1 MKISTDPNKIR
12 EILERGTED
21 IIEKDHLEKSLKSGK
36 QLRVKFG
43 IDPTGPKIHLG
54 RAVPLRKLKAF
65 QDLGHQVVLIV
76 GDCTATIGDPS
87 DKLSKRPMLTKEDV
101 KRNMKS
107 YKDQLGKILDMK
119 KTELHYN
126 SRWLDK
132 LNFRET
138 AELAESFSLQQMAHR
153 RNFKERID
161 KGEDVSI
168 RECLYPLMQG
178 YDSVAVKADV
188 EIGGF
193 DQLFNLKAGRIIQ
206 KHYGQPEQDILTTKM
221 IEGADGRKMSTS
233 WGNVIN
239 IIDEPNDMFGKIMS
253 MKDELILPYFWLCTD
268 IAKTDYDNFEKR
280 LKQGDNPRNIKM
292 ELGKRI
298 VELYHSKKEAE
309 EAAQEFEKVFSK
321 KEMPSDMPEYRVS
334 SDKIALI
341 DLLVQTKLASSKGEA
356 RRLIAQGGVK
366 VNQEAVK
373 DIAAVLSIPEKGVI
387 IQCGKRHFVKI
398 VRGA

>member
-76 GDCTATIGDPS
+76 GDCTAIIGDLS

-206 KHYGQPEQDILTTKM
+206 KHYGQPEQDILTVKM

-253 MKDELILPYFWLCTD
+253 MKDELILPYFWLCAD

-280 LKQGDNPRNIKM
+280 LKQGDNPRNIKI

-356 RRLIAQGGVK
+356 RRLIAQGGVRID
-366 VNQEAVK
+366 QETAK
-373 DIAAVLSIPEKGVI
+373 DIAAVLPIPEKGVI
-387 IQCGKRHFVKI
+387 LQCGKRHFVKI